1 MLASIAMQARYAPPY
16 SSDLTFLGAARDEPS
31 GAAGRRARFAIAG
44 VPFDGAVTNRPGA
57 RFGPGAIRAASRML
71 CDAIHPLYDCSPREA
86 LVDVGDLALPA
97 TSLAHQ
103 REALQGAAAGL
114 LAAHHVC
121 WLGGDHSITLPIL
134 RAQRAHAG
142 RPLAIVHLD
151 AHCDTWSDHFG
162 EPSGHGTWMREAI
175 QERLVIPEATVQI
188 GIRSP
193 AALQTR
199 QFVQRAGGCVIGA
212 RELRG
217 RDNAQQLADVIDEVR
232 ARVVGRDRP
241 PVYLTLD
248 IDCLDPAFAPGTGT
262 PEAGGLSTVQV
273 LTLLEALPDASWVGM
288 DCVEVAPA
296 YDHADI
302 TSLAA
307 ATFVWTY
314 LSGRLAQAGG

>member
-1 MLASIAMQARYAPPY
+1 MPPY
-16 SSDLTFLGAARDEPS
+16 SSDTTFLGAARAGTAGS
-31 GAAGRRARFAIAG
+31 AASAARFAIVG

-71 CDAIHPLYDCSPREA
+71 CDATHPLYQCSPREA
-86 LVDVGDLALPA
+86 LVDLGDLALPT
-97 TSLAHQ
+97 TSLERQ
-103 REALQGAAAGL
+103 RSALQAAAAPL

-134 RAQRAHAG
+134 RACRAACG

-151 AHCDTWSDHFG
+151 AHCDTWPDHLG

-175 QERLVIPEATVQI
+175 QEGLVIPQATVQI

-193 AALQTR
+193 AGADAREL
-199 QFVQRAGGCVIGA
+199 VERAGGRVISA

-217 RDNAQQLADVIDEVR
+217 RENAQQLADVIGELRSRIARTDR
-232 ARVVGRDRP
+232 A

-262 PEAGGLSTVQV
+262 PEAGGLSSAQV
-273 LTLLEALPDASWVGM
+273 LTLLESFDGANWVGM

-296 YDHADI
+296 YDHAEI

-314 LSGRLAQAGG
+314 LCGRLASRPAG

>member
-1 MLASIAMQARYAPPY
+1 MPNRSSPPY
-16 SSDLTFLGAARDEPS
+16 SSDNPFLGAERLDLS
-31 GAAGRRARFAIAG
+31 GAQDPAKRFAVAG
-44 VPFDGAVTNRPGA
+44 VAFDGAVTNRPGA
-57 RFGPGAIRAASRML
+57 RFGPAAIRAASRML
-71 CDAIHPLYDCSPREA
+71 CDAIHPLYDRSPREA
-86 LVDVGDLALPA
+86 LVDAGDLALPI
-97 TSLAHQ
+97 TSLTHQ
-103 REALQGAAAGL
+103 RDALQAAAVQL
-114 LAAHHVC
+114 LATHHVC

-134 RAQRAHAG
+134 RAHRAHAG
-142 RPLAIVHLD
+142 RALAIVHLD

-175 QERLVIPEATVQI
+175 LEGLVIPEATVQL

-193 AALQTR
+193 ADPEAR
-199 QFVQRAGGCVIGA
+199 EFVQRAGGRSISA

-217 RDNAQQLADVIDEVR
+217 RESAEQLADTIAEVR
-232 ARVVGRDRP
+232 ARVARHDRA

-262 PEAGGLSTVQV
+262 PEAGGLTTTQV
-273 LTLLEALPDASWVGM
+273 LTLLEELQELNWVGM

-296 YDHADI
+296 YDHAEI

-314 LSGRLAQAGG
+314 LCGRVSTSSSS

>member
-1 MLASIAMQARYAPPY
+1 MQARYAPPY
-16 SSDLTFLGAARDEPS
+16 SSHTTFLGVERLELNSAPGHAK
-31 GAAGRRARFAIAG
+31 RFAVAG
-44 VPFDGAVTNRPGA
+44 VPVDGAVTNRSGA
-57 RFGPGAIRAASRML
+57 RFGPAAIRAASRML
-71 CDAIHPLYDCSPREA
+71 CDATHPLYDCSPCEA
-86 LVDVGDLALPA
+86 VVDAGDLALPM
-97 TSLAHQ
+97 TSLTQQ
-103 REALQGAAAGL
+103 RDALQAAAVQL
-114 LAAHHVC
+114 LASHHVC

-134 RAQRAHAG
+134 RAHRVRAG

-175 QERLVIPEATVQI
+175 LEGLVMPEATVQL
-188 GIRSP
+188 GIRS
-193 AALQTR
+193 AAAPETR
-199 QFVQRAGGCVIGA
+199 DFVQRAGGRSISA

-217 RDNAQQLADVIDEVR
+217 RESAEQLAGAIDEVR
-232 ARVVGRDRP
+232 ARVAGRDHA

-262 PEAGGLSTVQV
+262 PEAGGLTTTQV
-273 LTLLEALPDASWVGM
+273 LTLLEALQDLNWVGM
-288 DCVEVAPA
+288 DCVEVAPP

-314 LSGRLAQAGG
+314 LCGRLAARSAARTA

>member
-1 MLASIAMQARYAPPY
+1 MQARYAPAY
-16 SSDLTFLGAARDEPS
+16 SSDHTFLGAVRR
-31 GAAGRRARFAIAG
+31 GADGAPGQAARFAVAG

-71 CDAIHPLYDCSPREA
+71 CDATHPLYDCSPRDA
-86 LVDVGDLALPA
+86 LIDVGDLQLPA
-97 TSLAHQ
+97 TSLERQ
-103 REALQGAAAGL
+103 REALQAAAEPL
-114 LAAHHVC
+114 LSAYHVC

-134 RAQRAHAG
+134 RAHRARAG

-151 AHCDTWSDHFG
+151 AHCDAWSDHFG
-162 EPSGHGTWMREAI
+162 ERSGHGTWMREAI

-193 AALQTR
+193 AASETR
-199 QFVQRAGGCVIGA
+199 EFVQRAGGSVIDA

-217 RDNAQQLADVIDEVR
+217 RDNPQQLADVIDGVR
-232 ARVVGRDRP
+232 ARAGRDRP

-273 LTLLEALPDASWVGM
+273 LTLLEELAELNWVGM

-314 LSGRLAQAGG
+314 LCGRIASAPSP

>member
-1 MLASIAMQARYAPPY
+1 MHARYAAPY
-16 SSDLTFLGAARDEPS
+16 SSDDTFLGAARQEDGTSEH
-31 GAAGRRARFAIAG
+31 AARFAVAG
-44 VPFDGAVTNRPGA
+44 VAFDGAVTNRPGA
-57 RFGPGAIRAASRML
+57 RFGPGAIRSASRML
-71 CDAIHPLYDCSPREA
+71 CDAIHPLYNCSPRDA
-86 LVDVGDLALPA
+86 LVDVGDLRLPA
-97 TSLAHQ
+97 TSLQEHRA
-103 REALQGAAAGL
+103 ALQTAAERL
-114 LAAHHVC
+114 LADYHVC

-134 RAQRAHAG
+134 RAYRARAG
-142 RPLAIVHLD
+142 KPLAIVHLD
-151 AHCDTWSDHFG
+151 AHCDTWGDHFG

-193 AALQTR
+193 AAAETR
-199 QFVQRAGGCVIGA
+199 EFVLRNGGCVIGA

-217 RDNAQQLADVIDEVR
+217 RDSASQLASVIDQVR
-232 ARVVGRDRP
+232 ARAGRHRH

-262 PEAGGLSTVQV
+262 PEAGGLSTAQV
-273 LTLLEALPDASWVGM
+273 LTLLEELADLNWIGM

-314 LSGRLAQAGG
+314 LSGRIACGTKS

>member
-1 MLASIAMQARYAPPY
+1 MQPALTPAY
-16 SSDLTFLGAARDEPS
+16 SSDNSFLGV
-31 GAAGRRARFAIAG
+31 GRRNGEARFAVVG

-71 CDAIHPLYDCSPREA
+71 CDAIHPLYDCSPRDTLA
-86 LVDVGDLALPA
+86 DIGDLALPS
-97 TSLAHQ
+97 TSL
-103 REALQGAAAGL
+103 REHRDSLRTAAAEL
-114 LAAHHVC
+114 LSAHHVC

-134 RAQRAHAG
+134 RAHRAQAG
-142 RPLAIVHLD
+142 RPVAIVHLD
-151 AHCDTWSDHFG
+151 AHCDAWSDHFG

-175 QERLVIPEATVQI
+175 QEGLVIPEATVQI

-193 AALQTR
+193 ADPQTR

-217 RDNAQQLADVIDEVR
+217 RESAQQLADVIGEVHGR
-232 ARVVGRDRP
+232 IARPDRP

-262 PEAGGLSTVQV
+262 PEAGGLTSAQV
-273 LTLLEALPDASWVGM
+273 LTLLESLDGANWVGM

-296 YDHADI
+296 YDHAQI

-314 LSGRLAQAGG
+314 LCSRLASRSTA